1 MGWSEVVVLV
11 GWGGGWDWFGSSS
24 VLCGWWVRELIVFYQ
39 CLLFCVPFDNDAA
52 GVWYCAIHMT
62 DVVTYMSALF
72 V

>member
-1 MGWSEVVVLV
+1 M
-11 GWGGGWDWFGSSS
+11 
-24 VLCGWWVRELIVFYQ
+24 FYQ